1 MKKQITKS
9 QAKKANATQLVVL
22 LIIGIVVLV
31 ISGVLLLFET
41 AELIYGIALFGLLF
55 GICFIIAG
63 PLSWYNQNKSIKHS
77 FCPCCET
84 KFDYNTDIEWIETER
99 IDEDRVVTSVVEF
112 TCTCPKCK
120 EEHVFNEK
128 FVVAR
133 YNEKKGAWENRNLKQ
148 LVKKYFVK

>member
-63 PLSWYNQNKSIKHS
+63 KLNVCFFSTMVYIPIRYIDAFIK
-77 FCPCCET
+77 
-84 KFDYNTDIEWIETER
+84 R
-99 IDEDRVVTSVVEF
+99 IAF
-112 TCTCPKCK
+112 T
-120 EEHVFNEK
+120 
-128 FVVAR
+128 
-133 YNEKKGAWENRNLKQ
+133 
-148 LVKKYFVK
+148 